1 VVGDVVEGVMDGAL
15 VKVLNCALETT
26 VGLPLGALDKLPT
39 LIAAVRKVSKLIEP
53 NPVDGSH
60 PTAG

>member
-1 VVGDVVEGVMDGAL
+1 MDGAL